1 MPGGRK
7 AGDQRPEIKG
17 TDRIRTRPLK
27 LGDSTT
33 PADQLSLGTKNK
45 ARIPDLMSGDA
56 SRLTTS
62 SRFEI

>member
-1 MPGGRK
+1 MDWGCW
-7 AGDQRPEIKG
+7 GDGRPEIKR
-17 TDRIRTRPLK
+17 TDRIRARPLE
-27 LGDSTT
+27 LGKSTS